1 MQKVKYL
8 LVLVMSIF
16 SFSCQ
21 KSNMYSCDPD
31 IERWAN
37 ENVLEI
43 SRMSRMQFL
52 NLKKDSY
59 KRAAYRIFDTEK
71 KREIWNEKYQ
81 ELEKLDW
88 SEVEWKHIDLI
99 YSLIL
104 DYEKSIFTSIDLNNN
119 DELLIFIYRWQE
131 YANNTLG
138 WNKKQIHA
146 ICYSIEKVLNK
157 QGDLDKN
164 FEDEIIALTQG
175 EGVGFECSC
184 SQKSSYC
191 DILDHEGPDYTTCRT
206 PTRGSCKPTSGC
218 GLFWLFECDG
228 MCLGLGI

>member
-88 SEVEWKHIDLI
+88 SEVEWKHIELI

-157 QGDLDKN
+157 QDR
-164 FEDEIIALTQG
+164 
-175 EGVGFECSC
+175 
-184 SQKSSYC
+184 KSVV
-191 DILDHEGPDYTTCRT
+191 
-206 PTRGSCKPTSGC
+206 
-218 GLFWLFECDG
+218 
-228 MCLGLGI
+228 